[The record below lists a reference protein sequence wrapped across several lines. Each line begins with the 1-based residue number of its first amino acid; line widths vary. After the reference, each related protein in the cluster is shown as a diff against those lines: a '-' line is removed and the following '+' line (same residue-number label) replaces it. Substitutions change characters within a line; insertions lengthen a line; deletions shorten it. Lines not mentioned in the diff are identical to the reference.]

1 MIISLFGIYH
11 EISKVT
17 AIALCDNGKEEC
29 RQDALLVA
37 REDHGEIITD
47 VVFGWD
53 MPKDVE
59 EFMEMG
65 GDPYAWEE
73 LEDAHKVR

>member
-1 MIISLFGIYH
+1 MIIRLFGIYH
-11 EISKVT
+11 EIRKVT

-53 MPKDVE
+53 IERRKHDLRICY
-59 EFMEMG
+59 G
-65 GDPYAWEE
+65 KQR
-73 LEDAHKVR
+73 LCQN